1 MSSNLQW
8 QPLKQNWKDLSSDLK
23 FAMRKRYPDPIDIV
37 LLRGDIPYLEGL
49 WDAGLMD
56 AKSLIDAISKYGE
69 IQVKENY

>member
-23 FAMRKRYPDPIDIV
+23 FAMRKRCHDPIDAILTSYD
-37 LLRGDIPYLEGL
+37 LLYLEGL
-49 WDAGLMD
+49 RDAGIKD
-56 AKSLIDAISKYGE
+56 AQVLIEAIEKYDE